1 MNTQIIVQQIVAT
14 SVDESKTFEAK
25 DDLRFDENSKHVDE
39 MHHEIGTYN
48 HIPDNNKT
56 ENRQKSGQ
64 TMDS

>member
-1 MNTQIIVQQIVAT
+1 MGFKKNN
-14 SVDESKTFEAK
+14 
-25 DDLRFDENSKHVDE
+25 DLRFDENSKHVDE
-39 MHHEIGTYN
+39 RHHEIGTYN